1 MLSVPMAISYG
12 YRKEERKM
20 NKGLLALYMY
30 AFAAAISFFIAF
42 MIKGIYLG
50 LRLFKKNK

>member
-1 MLSVPMAISYG
+1 MAISYG